1 MKELRGIIAPM
12 PTSFDDNEDLA
23 LDRMAENIERWSKT
37 RLAGFAVLG
46 STGEFVYLTEE
57 EKKSVLGRA
66 RQEIGSDKIMLA
78 GTGCES
84 TRQTVALT
92 RWAGELGSDFAMVV
106 TPAYYKKAMSS
117 NALRAHYLEVA
128 EQSPIPIVLYN
139 VPIFTML
146 NMGAELA
153 VELASHPN
161 IVGMKDS
168 AGDMLQLQEICRL
181 APADFS
187 VFTGSGSLLLAAFTV
202 GARGAILAVA
212 NTAYDLAID
221 LLEAFESG
229 DLERA
234 RRLQH
239 ALVPINK
246 AVTVDFG
253 IAGLKFLLDQ
263 TGFYGGPPRTP
274 LRRPEHDVQQKLI
287 EIHSRAT
294 KVEASRS

>member
-1 MKELRGIIAPM
+1 MKELKGIIAPI
-12 PTSFDDNEDLA
+12 PTAFDVNEDLA
-23 LDRMAENIERWSKT
+23 LDRYADNIERWSKT
-37 RLAGFAVLG
+37 RLTGFAVLG

-66 RQEIGSDKIMLA
+66 REGISSDKIMLA

-84 TRQTVALT
+84 TRQTVSLT
-92 RWAGELGSDFAMVV
+92 RWAGELGADFAMVV
-106 TPAYYKKAMSS
+106 TPAYDKKAMNSD
-117 NALRAHYLEVA
+117 ALRAHYLEVA
-128 EQSPIPIVLYN
+128 EKSPIPVVLYN

-146 NMGAELA
+146 NMGAELP

-168 AGDMLQLQEICRL
+168 AGDMLQVQEICRL

-187 VFTGSGSLLLAAFTV
+187 VLTGSGSLLLAALTV

-212 NTAYDLAID
+212 NIAYDLAVHLVD
-221 LLEAFESG
+221 AFEAG

-234 RRLQH
+234 TKLQH

-263 TGFYGGPPRTP
+263 AGFYGGPPRTP
-274 LRRPEHDVQQKLI
+274 LRRPRLEAQEKLM
-287 EIHSRAT
+287 EIHSRTA
-294 KVEASRS
+294 KSAVSP

>member
-1 MKELRGIIAPM
+1 MKELRGIIAPI
-12 PTSFDDNEDLA
+12 PTAFDDDEALA
-23 LDRMAENIERWSKT
+23 LDRMADNIKRWSET

-57 EKKSVLGRA
+57 EKKRVLGRA
-66 RQEIGSDKIMLA
+66 RQEIGSNKIMLA

-84 TRQTVALT
+84 TRQTVTLT
-92 RWAGELGSDFAMVV
+92 RWAGETGVDLAMVI
-106 TPAYYKKAMSS
+106 TPAYYKRAMTSD
-117 NALRAHYLEVA
+117 ALRAHYLEVA
-128 EQSPIPIVLYN
+128 EQSPIPVVLYN

-181 APADFS
+181 APPEFS
-187 VFTGSGSLLLAAFTV
+187 VLTGSGSLLLAALTV

-212 NTAYDLAID
+212 NIAYDLAID
-221 LLEAFESG
+221 LMESFERG

-234 RRLQH
+234 RKLQH
-239 ALVPINK
+239 ALVPVHQALAI
-246 AVTVDFG
+246 DFG

-263 TGFYGGPPRTP
+263 IGFYGGPPRTP
-274 LRRPEHDVQQKLI
+274 LRRPKQDAQQKLV
-287 EIHSRAT
+287 EIHSRAA
-294 KVEASRS
+294 KVEVSRS